1 MESIGVV
8 ATACNLNLD
17 RSKKIK
23 IKTIYR
29 RAGRKGKKR
38 QRWPGGGVKQWNE
51 VIGMNGRWAL
61 TEPVA
66 QSQWLD
72 EHVIQG
78 KGEVFNL
85 CNSLCSPGGSCVF

>member
-1 MESIGVV
+1 MREGREKGRVG
-8 ATACNLNLD
+8 
-17 RSKKIK
+17 
-23 IKTIYR
+23 
-29 RAGRKGKKR
+29 RA
-38 QRWPGGGVKQWNE
+38 KQGNE

-85 CNSLCSPGGSCVF
+85 CNSLFAWRVMCILTAV